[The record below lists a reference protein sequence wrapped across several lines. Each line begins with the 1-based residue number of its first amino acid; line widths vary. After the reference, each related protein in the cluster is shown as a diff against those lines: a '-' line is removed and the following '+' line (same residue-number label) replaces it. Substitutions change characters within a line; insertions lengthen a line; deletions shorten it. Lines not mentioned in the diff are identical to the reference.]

1 MESIYWGGDL
11 EVLKKGL
18 NDGWIQHYQ
27 VRFFVGYSSWYP
39 GQLTREISENSWL
52 VTEIDGLDVM
62 HGTDFRLWEKV
73 LNQEEERYQMWTRY
87 PENPLWN

>member
-1 MESIYWGGDL
+1 MAGD
-11 EVLKKGL
+11 
-18 NDGWIQHYQ
+18 
-27 VRFFVGYSSWYP
+27 
-39 GQLTREISENSWL
+39 
-52 VTEIDGLDVM
+52 EIDGLDVM

>member
-39 GQLTREISENSWL
+39 GQLT
-52 VTEIDGLDVM
+52 G
-62 HGTDFRLWEKV
+62 K
-73 LNQEEERYQMWTRY
+73 
-87 PENPLWN
+87 

>member
-1 MESIYWGGDL
+1 MRTDTVHYLHTVGHLLPECEKVMESIYWGGDL

-39 GQLTREISENSWL
+39 GQLT
-52 VTEIDGLDVM
+52 G
-62 HGTDFRLWEKV
+62 K
-73 LNQEEERYQMWTRY
+73 
-87 PENPLWN
+87 